1 MKRFR
6 RVLFFLLCATW
17 LPILEPA
24 LADPPAGVPTANT
37 NIPGL
42 VPSPLAQKIAL
53 RHAQDTWGQV
63 ALGTSFVCA
72 DDDGD
77 IVAYA
82 FTVAIGK
89 SSFPTSG
96 ELSSYLRYGR
106 DVAERGFEAMSEADK
121 QGLEATIASNA
132 LNPQPAAGP
141 PGLPPRKKALVPDS
155 PSAVNESARD
165 LGKQKMIGAG
175 DFGTVVVS
183 ARYDRFP
190 IPYYSN
196 HLPTYLYNGDVA
208 EKKAAEALSAEK
220 VSLDRIY
227 FIERQGMFFEFSS
240 AKGNVLMHSGDLV
253 VLPAENVLK
262 RKGKKVIPVPE
273 AQARITAEWDKVKK
287 GVGE

>member
-1 MKRFR
+1 MKRFG

-42 VPSPLAQKIAL
+42 VPAPLAQKIAL

-63 ALGTSFVCA
+63 ALGPSFVCA

-106 DVAERGFEAMSEADK
+106 DVAERGFEAMSEADQ
-121 QGLEATIASNA
+121 QGLEATIAGKA
-132 LNPQPAAGP
+132 LAPQPAAA
-141 PGLPPRKKALVPDS
+141 PGLPPRKKFLVPET
-155 PSAVNESARD
+155 PSAWDEAARD
-165 LGKQKMIGAG
+165 FGKQKMIGAG
-175 DFGTVVVS
+175 GFGTVVVS

-196 HLPTYLYNGDVA
+196 HLSTYLYNGDVA
-208 EKKAAEALSAEK
+208 EKKAAAALSAND
-220 VSLDRIY
+220 VSLARVY

-240 AKGNVLMHSGDLV
+240 ANGNVLMHSGDLV
-253 VLPAENVLK
+253 VLPVENVLK

-273 AQARITAEWDKVKK
+273 AQARITAEWDKVKN